1 MAKRK
6 HKVPKTGAVWHLSA
20 EEATMLNKPQFNGH
34 AIKSGPHGDVKYN
47 RARDKRAWRKELQQ
61 QRASYRGPLRLHGY
75 VTLGFYSSMNQAPLQ
90 FSMHALSCS
99 RTLSVTH
106 LSTLMN
112 TMAVSRAGF

>member
-6 HKVPKTGAVWHLSA
+6 HKVPKSGAVWRLSA
-20 EEATMLNKPQFNGH
+20 EEATMMHKPLYNAH
-34 AIKSGPHGDVKYN
+34 ACKSGPHGDVKYN

-61 QRASYRGPLRLHGY
+61 QRASYRGPFRLRMVGSESR
-75 VTLGFYSSMNQAPLQ
+75 YSSMNQAPLQ
-90 FSMHALSCS
+90 FSMQALSCS
-99 RTLSVTH
+99 RTLSVTL